1 MTKPGLFKRPG
12 FYFIPTLNRETHL
25 VSTLDGRTVLVTGG
39 GSGIGAEI
47 ARTLAANGC
56 RIAIAGR
63 RESRLQ
69 EVVNSSEHEILFR
82 VCDVADRADVAGL
95 FEWARE
101 KLGAVEILVNS
112 AGINIAKRSMADLDP
127 ADWDKLL
134 QINAT
139 GAYNCI
145 REALPQMR
153 EKQDGVIVNISSVAG
168 IRAGLLG
175 GVAYNASKF
184 AMSALSLTVGEEE
197 SKNGIRLTSIYPGE
211 VETPILDERPVPVS
225 AEHRA
230 RILQPEDL
238 AAAALMVISLPPR
251 ARVPELVIIPTT
263 QSFT

>member
-1 MTKPGLFKRPG
+1 M
-12 FYFIPTLNRETHL
+12 
-25 VSTLDGRTVLVTGG
+25 STLEGKVALITGG

-47 ARTLAANGC
+47 ARTLAENGC
-56 RIAIAGR
+56 RVAIAGR

-69 EVVNSSEHEILFR
+69 EVVASCNHEILYR
-82 VCDVADRADVAGL
+82 VCDVASRDDVAGL
-95 FEWARE
+95 FAWAASHV
-101 KLGAVEILVNS
+101 GSIDILINS
-112 AGINIAKRSMADLDP
+112 AGINIAKRSMAELDP
-127 ADWDKLL
+127 TDWDKLL

-145 REALPQMR
+145 REVLPQMR
-153 EKQDGVIVNISSVAG
+153 ERRDGVIVNISSVAG
-168 IRAGLLG
+168 IRAGVLG

-197 SKNGIRLTSIYPGE
+197 RQNGIRLTSIYPGE

-238 AAAALMVISLPPR
+238 AAATLMVVSLPPR

>member
-1 MTKPGLFKRPG
+1 M
-12 FYFIPTLNRETHL
+12 
-25 VSTLDGRTVLVTGG
+25 STLEGKTALVTGG

-47 ARTLAANGC
+47 ARTLAENGC
-56 RIAIAGR
+56 RVAITGR

-69 EVVNSSEHEILFR
+69 EVVDSSPQEIIFR
-82 VCDVADRADVAGL
+82 ASDVGNREDVAAL
-95 FEWARE
+95 FSWVRKE
-101 KLGAVEILVNS
+101 LGTVDILVNS

-153 EKQDGVIVNISSVAG
+153 EKLDGVIVNISSVAG

-197 SKNGIRLTSIYPGE
+197 SQNGIRLTSIYPGE

-238 AAAALMVISLPPR
+238 AAAALMVISLPAR
-251 ARVPELVIIPTT
+251 ARVPELVMIPTT

>member
-1 MTKPGLFKRPG
+1 MSSSLKGK
-12 FYFIPTLNRETHL
+12 
-25 VSTLDGRTVLVTGG
+25 TVLVTGG

-56 RIAIAGR
+56 RVAITGR

-69 EVVNSSEHEILFR
+69 EVSGSSEHEIIFR
-82 VCDVADRADVAGL
+82 VCDVGDRNDVASL
-95 FEWARE
+95 FSWARE
-101 KLGAVEILVNS
+101 ELGSVDVLVNS
-112 AGINIAKRSMADLDP
+112 AGINIANRSMAELDP

-134 QINAT
+134 QTNAT

-153 EKQDGVIVNISSVAG
+153 EKNDGVIVNISSVAG

-197 SKNGIRLTSIYPGE
+197 RENGIRLTSIYPGE
-211 VETPILDERPVPVS
+211 VETPILDDRPVPVS

-238 AAAALMVISLPPR
+238 AAAALMVISLPAR
-251 ARVPELVIIPTT
+251 ARVPELVMIPTT